1 MKRFFVRTK
10 RHFIQLLTALLYN
23 LDFQG
28 IATLSVNRASS
39 KAVCVPGLH
48 CYSCP
53 GAVGACPIGA
63 LQQALGA
70 SSLKLPFY
78 VAGCLL
84 AFGALFGRTICGWAC
99 PFGFIQDMLD
109 KLGRLLRLPQVRKGA
124 WSRRLGLLKYAMLAL
139 VVIGPIVT
147 LTLDGV
153 GSPLFCS
160 YVCPAGTLAGVALV
174 SATPELQSVIGML
187 FGWKTFVL
195 AAIVL
200 AAMTVYRPFCRFLCP
215 LGALYGFF
223 NRFCALR
230 YVVDERACTHCN
242 ACVETCRMDV
252 KHVSDR
258 ECIQCGECKKAC
270 AHGAIRFSVSKP
282 CAKRVD
288 GSVPNAFG
296 KGVGADGR
304 EPGRDV
310 VDDRNTPD
318 KGTGADGRERGRG
331 LDVCNRGERP

>member
-1 MKRFFVRTK
+1 MKDFLTRTK

-28 IATLSVNRASS
+28 IATLSVNRAPS

-53 GAVGACPIGA
+53 GAAGACPIGA

-99 PFGFIQDMLD
+99 PFGFIQDMVD
-109 KLGRLLRLPQVRKGA
+109 KLGRLLHIPQARKGA
-124 WSRRLGLLKYAMLAL
+124 WSRRLGLLKYVMLAL
-139 VVIGPIVT
+139 VIVGPMAT
-147 LTLDGV
+147 LAIDGI

-160 YVCPAGTLAGVALV
+160 YVCPAGTLAGAALV
-174 SATPELQSVIGML
+174 STSPELQSVVGML

-195 AAIVL
+195 AAIVFG
-200 AAMTVYRPFCRFLCP
+200 AMAVYRPFCRFLCP

-230 YVVDERACTHCN
+230 YVVDQNACTGCN
-242 ACVETCRMDV
+242 ACVEACRMDV
-252 KHVSDR
+252 RHVGDR
-258 ECIQCGECKKAC
+258 ECIECGECKKAC
-270 AHGAIRFSVSKP
+270 AHGAIRFSVSLP
-282 CAKRVD
+282 GSKRLD
-288 GSVPNAFG
+288 APDDASAPAENASS
-296 KGVGADGR
+296 DQ
-304 EPGRDV
+304 
-310 VDDRNTPD
+310 
-318 KGTGADGRERGRG
+318 
-331 LDVCNRGERP
+331 GERL

>member
-1 MKRFFVRTK
+1 MKNFIARTK

-28 IATLSVNRASS
+28 IATMTVNRAPS
-39 KAVCVPGLH
+39 KAACIPGLH

-70 SSLKLPFY
+70 STLKLPFY
-78 VAGCLL
+78 MAGCLL

-109 KLGRLLRLPQVRKGA
+109 KLGRLLHVPQVRKGA
-124 WSRRLGLLKYAMLAL
+124 WSRRLGLLKYVMLAL
-139 VVIGPIVT
+139 VIVGPVVMLAI
-147 LTLDGV
+147 DGI

-174 SATPELQSVIGML
+174 SATPELQSVVGML

-195 AAIVL
+195 AAIVFG
-200 AAMTVYRPFCRFLCP
+200 AMAVYRPFCRFLCP

-230 YVVDERACTHCN
+230 YVVDQNACTGCN
-242 ACVETCRMDV
+242 ACVQMCRMDV
-252 KHVSDR
+252 KHVGDR
-258 ECIQCGECKKAC
+258 ECIECGECKKAC
-270 AHGAIRFSVSKP
+270 AHGAIWFSVELPGSKRLGASDAP
-282 CAKRVD
+282 APVK
-288 GSVPNAFG
+288 NASS
-296 KGVGADGR
+296 D
-304 EPGRDV
+304 RD
-310 VDDRNTPD
+310 
-318 KGTGADGRERGRG
+318 
-331 LDVCNRGERP
+331 ERP

>member
-1 MKRFFVRTK
+1 MKKFLLRTK
-10 RHFIQLLTALLYN
+10 RHFVQLLAALLYN

-28 IATLSVNRASS
+28 IATLSVGKSVT
-39 KAVCVPGLH
+39 KGVCVPGLH

-53 GAVGACPIGA
+53 GAIGACPIGA
-63 LQQALGA
+63 LQQSLGA

-78 VAGCLL
+78 VVGCLL

-99 PFGFIQDMLD
+99 LFGFIQDMLD
-109 KLGRLLRLPQVRKGA
+109 KLGRLLHFPQVRKGT

-139 VVIGPIVT
+139 AVIGSIVT
-147 LTLDGV
+147 LALDGV

-174 SATPELQSVIGML
+174 SASPELQAVVGAL
-187 FGWKTFVL
+187 FTWKTAVL
-195 AAIVL
+195 AVIVF

-230 YVVDERACTHCN
+230 YVVDENACTHCN
-242 ACVETCRMDV
+242 ACVEMCRMDV
-252 KHVSDR
+252 RHVSDR

-270 AHGAIRFSVSKP
+270 AHGAILFSVSLPGSKP
-282 CAKRVD
+282 L
-288 GSVPNAFG
+288 G
-296 KGVGADGR
+296 
-304 EPGRDV
+304 
-310 VDDRNTPD
+310 TPD
-318 KGTGADGRERGRG
+318 APASAKNASSD
-331 LDVCNRGERP
+331 